1 MKKVVIWILV
11 LVSILALIVRFF
23 PKGAEIL
30 LGTKQ
35 RSGLSVLSKPEGVT
49 VFLDGVE
56 AGKTPFEDKNLEVR
70 EYTVKLDK
78 DGSIWQGKMKLS
90 NGTVSVVNRDLTKD
104 TPSQS
109 GEVLT
114 LEKGQGLT
122 VISNPSESEVE
133 IDGKVLGKTP
143 VTLNVEAGEH
153 TILVSHPNYFKRSIR
168 ANLPT
173 GFNLTISVDLG
184 ISEAD
189 LTAVVTPTIKIT
201 EEVEVLDTPTG
212 FLRVRD
218 KASLNGK
225 ELTRVKPGDSLI
237 LLEELGDWVRV
248 RLSDNTEG
256 YVSSTYVEKK
266 KP

>member
-1 MKKVVIWILV
+1 MKKAIIWILV
-11 LVSILALIVRFF
+11 LISVLVLLVRFTD
-23 PKGAEIL
+23 KGAEAL
-30 LGTKQ
+30 LGIKHK
-35 RSGLSVLSKPEGVT
+35 SGISVLSNPEGAL

-70 EYTVKLDK
+70 EYTVKVDK
-78 DGSIWQGKMKLS
+78 DGNIWQGKIKLTS
-90 NGTVSVVNRDLTKD
+90 GTIAVVNRDLAHD
-104 TPSQS
+104 TSSQS

-114 LEKGQGLT
+114 LEKGRGLT
-122 VISNPSESEVE
+122 IISNPSESEVE
-133 IDGKVLGKTP
+133 VDGKVLGKTP
-143 VTLNVEAGEH
+143 VTLNVETGER
-153 TILVSHPNYFKRSIR
+153 TILVVHPNYLRRSIR
-168 ANLPT
+168 ANLPDQ
-173 GFNLTISVDLG
+173 FNLTISVDLG
-184 ISEAD
+184 LSEAD
-189 LTAVVTPTIKIT
+189 LTTVATPVIKVT
-201 EEVEVLDTPTG
+201 EEVKVLDTPTG

-225 ELTRVKPGDSLI
+225 EIARVKPGDSLI